1 MLVCCLSLTN
11 STTGRQMTSGFT
23 QLNRYCFFG
32 ALWTSLLLKLLNDTG
47 RDLQAGLQEGCKPA
61 MQLGLGLF

>member
-1 MLVCCLSLTN
+1 
-11 STTGRQMTSGFT
+11 MTSGFT